1 MYKGENKMKVF
12 YAVATAAVMLSSC
25 ANANQNYTWKP
36 TDPSFGHNQ
45 AIVQHAFCSTL
56 FRGFQND
63 TTDPDTQKL
72 FNRLANLA
80 EARLAALSSGRDDEA
95 AKEEGTRQATAYPFE
110 QSTDQVIA
118 ASDTCLDV
126 VLGRR
131 VK

>member
-1 MYKGENKMKVF
+1 MKML

-25 ANANQNYTWKP
+25 ANANQKYTWKP
-36 TDPSFGHNQ
+36 TDPSFGHDQ

-56 FRGFQND
+56 FRGFQSE
-63 TTDPDTQKL
+63 TADPDTQKL

-80 EARLAALSSGRDDEA
+80 EARLAALSDGLEDEA
-95 AKEEGTRQATAYPFE
+95 AKKEGVRQANAYPFE
-110 QSTDQVIA
+110 KSTDQVIA